1 MIMDLTLNG
10 VSHPIGYGTPCF
22 IIAEAGVN
30 HDGSLETARK
40 LVEVAAQADVDA
52 VKFQTFEA
60 ERMVTLSAPKA
71 DYQIQVTD
79 ASESQ
84 YDMLRRLE
92 LSPEMHQDLLDY
104 CGQQGVGFMSTPFD
118 KASADLLEHLG
129 VTVFK
134 IASGEITNLPFLA
147 YVAQKGKAMIMSTG
161 MASLDEVAK
170 AVETIRQTGNQNLI
184 LLHCVSNYPADP
196 ADANLRAMHVME
208 NTFGLPVGY
217 SDHTPGI
224 EVALAA
230 VALGACVI
238 EKHFTLDRESPGP
251 DHMASLE
258 PDELIALVKGIRA
271 VELALGDGNKEPA
284 ESEANST
291 VVARKSLVAAQYI
304 PSGTVITAEMITS
317 KRPGTGLL
325 PAKCQDLLGRTAG
338 RNIQIDTILAIDMF
352 E

>member
-1 MIMDLTLNG
+1 VM
-10 VSHPIGYGTPCF
+10 
-22 IIAEAGVN
+22 
-30 HDGSLETARK
+30 
-40 LVEVAAQADVDA
+40 
-52 VKFQTFEA
+52 
-60 ERMVTLSAPKA
+60 
-71 DYQIQVTD
+71 
-79 ASESQ
+79 
-84 YDMLRRLE
+84 
-92 LSPEMHQDLLDY
+92 
-104 CGQQGVGFMSTPFD
+104 
-118 KASADLLEHLG
+118 
-129 VTVFK
+129 VFK

-170 AVETIRQTGNQNLI
+170 AVETIRQTGNQNLV

-291 VVARKSLVAAQYI
+291 AIARKSLVAAQYI

>member
-1 MIMDLTLNG
+1 MIMDLNVNG

-92 LSPEMHQDLLDY
+92 LSPEMHQELLTY

-134 IASGEITNLPFLA
+134 IASGEITKLPFLA
-147 YVAQKGKAMIMSTG
+147 YVAQKGLFSQMVKAQELREQEYAHS
-161 MASLDEVAK
+161 SSHL
-170 AVETIRQTGNQNLI
+170 VEPTNPR
-184 LLHCVSNYPADP
+184 
-196 ADANLRAMHVME
+196 M
-208 NTFGLPVGY
+208 
-217 SDHTPGI
+217 
-224 EVALAA
+224 
-230 VALGACVI
+230 
-238 EKHFTLDRESPGP
+238 
-251 DHMASLE
+251 LE
-258 PDELIALVKGIRA
+258 A
-271 VELALGDGNKEPA
+271 
-284 ESEANST
+284 
-291 VVARKSLVAAQYI
+291 
-304 PSGTVITAEMITS
+304 
-317 KRPGTGLL
+317 
-325 PAKCQDLLGRTAG
+325 
-338 RNIQIDTILAIDMF
+338 
-352 E
+352 